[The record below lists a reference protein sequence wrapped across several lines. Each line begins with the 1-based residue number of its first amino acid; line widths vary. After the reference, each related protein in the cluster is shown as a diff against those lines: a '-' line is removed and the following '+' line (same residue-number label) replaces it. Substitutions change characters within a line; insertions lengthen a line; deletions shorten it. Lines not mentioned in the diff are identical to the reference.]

1 MYMSYKYSDIEKII
15 NYKTWSQKMKI
26 DALLSIDADL
36 YTNLGITSTKKE
48 KNQVKIKSKNIY
60 RAIEKINPKDGK
72 LLLHSMDL

>member
-1 MYMSYKYSDIEKII
+1 MSYKYSDINKII
-15 NYKTWSQKMKI
+15 NYKTWSQRMKI

-36 YTNLGITSTKKE
+36 YTNLGISSTKKE

>member
-1 MYMSYKYSDIEKII
+1 MNMSYRYSDIQKTM
-15 NYKTWSQKMKI
+15 NYKTWSEKMKI

-36 YTNLGITSTKKE
+36 YTNLGISSTKKE
-48 KNQVKIKSKNIY
+48 KNQVKVKSKNIY

>member
-1 MYMSYKYSDIEKII
+1 MNMSYRYSDIEKIM
-15 NYKTWSQKMKI
+15 NYKTWSERMKI

-36 YTNLGITSTKKE
+36 YTNLGISSTKKE
-48 KNQVKIKSKNIY
+48 KNQVKVKSKNIY

>member
-1 MYMSYKYSDIEKII
+1 MYMSYKYSDIDKII
-15 NYKTWSQKMKI
+15 NYKTWSQRMKI

>member
-15 NYKTWSQKMKI
+15 NYKTWSQRMKI

-36 YTNLGITSTKKE
+36 YTNLGISSTKKE

>member
-1 MYMSYKYSDIEKII
+1 
-15 NYKTWSQKMKI
+15 MKI

-36 YTNLGITSTKKE
+36 YTNLGISSTKKE

>member
-1 MYMSYKYSDIEKII
+1 MYMSYKYSDIDKII
-15 NYKTWSQKMKI
+15 NYKTWSQRMKI

-36 YTNLGITSTKKE
+36 YTNLGISSTKKE

>member
-1 MYMSYKYSDIEKII
+1 MYMSYKYSDINKII
-15 NYKTWSQKMKI
+15 NYKTWSQRMKI

-36 YTNLGITSTKKE
+36 YTNLGISSTKKE

>member
-15 NYKTWSQKMKI
+15 NYKTWSQRMKI

>member
-1 MYMSYKYSDIEKII
+1 MNMSYRYSDIEKIM
-15 NYKTWSQKMKI
+15 NYKTWSEKMKI

-36 YTNLGITSTKKE
+36 YTNLGISSTKKE
-48 KNQVKIKSKNIY
+48 KNQVKVKSKNIY

>member
-1 MYMSYKYSDIEKII
+1 MSYKYSDIDKII
-15 NYKTWSQKMKI
+15 NYKTWSQRMKI

-36 YTNLGITSTKKE
+36 YTNLGISSTKKE